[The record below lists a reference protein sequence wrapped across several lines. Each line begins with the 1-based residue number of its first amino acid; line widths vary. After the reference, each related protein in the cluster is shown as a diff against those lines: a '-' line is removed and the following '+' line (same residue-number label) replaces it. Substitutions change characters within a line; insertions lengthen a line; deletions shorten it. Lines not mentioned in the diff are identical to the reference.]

1 MAIMRSETFILVD
14 GPAVVSNAQ
23 LGAAIAAHTARNR
36 ADTNAIMTLLMKRL
50 PAEPA
55 AASAVR
61 GDARSLTR
69 VVLNPVDGKLHA
81 YVSDGPRGAGPC
93 VSAPRTRTAAG
104 HSPYPLKRH
113 PRTSSPLAL
122 HSPLARRTC

>member
-1 MAIMRSETFILVD
+1 MTALPHLCPRCPALQSGDALRAVDAMAIMRSETFILVD

-81 YVSDGPRGAGPC
+81 YVSD
-93 VSAPRTRTAAG
+93 
-104 HSPYPLKRH
+104 SP
-113 PRTSSPLAL
+113 
-122 HSPLARRTC
+122 